1 MQLTVRD
8 VAQLFEVSERQV
20 YRWIAREGLPAYRVH
35 EQYRCNRA
43 ELLEWATARH
53 LNISP
58 QLFHER
64 VRTPIPRLEDALH
77 AGGVFYQLHA
87 SVRESAWR
95 ALLGTLKLPADPD
108 FLVRVLAA
116 QERLLSTVFGEGI
129 AMPHVRTPLVLRV
142 PAPMLAL
149 GFFERPLEWG
159 AGPPV
164 HVLFLAICRTLSEHW
179 HVLSRLSFALRDA
192 QFKETIIKH
201 SECDLIFSEARRVD
215 ALFDQCGGA

>member
-8 VAQLFEVSERQV
+8 VAQLFKVSERQV
-20 YRWIAREGLPAYRVH
+20 YKWIAREGLPAYRVH

-43 ELLEWATARH
+43 ELLDWATARQ
-53 LNISP
+53 LNISS

-64 VRTPIPRLEDALH
+64 VRVPSSHLGDALQ
-77 AGGVFYQLHA
+77 AGGVFYQLRA
-87 SVRESAWR
+87 SARESAWR
-95 ALLGTLKLPADPD
+95 ALLGPLKPPADPD

-116 QERLLSTVFGEGI
+116 QERLFSTVFGEGI
-129 AMPHVRTPLVLRV
+129 AIPHVRTPLVLRV

-149 GFFERPLEWG
+149 GFFEPPVEWG
-159 AGPPV
+159 AGQPV

-179 HVLSRLSFALRDA
+179 HVLSRLSFALRDT
-192 QFKETIIKH
+192 QFRETIIKH
-201 SECDLIFSEARRVD
+201 SGCDLIFSEACRVD